1 MLVISFVVHMCF
13 QHSGLVM
20 GTVTSNDAELDVKC
34 LDHLIS
40 TLANLRIETMRSL
53 CVELKG

>member
-1 MLVISFVVHMCF
+1 MVVISFVVHTCF

-20 GTVTSNDAELDVKC
+20 ETVMSNYAELDVKC
-34 LDHLIS
+34 LDYLIS
-40 TLANLRIETMRSL
+40 TLANLRIETMCNL